1 MTAPGGTVRAWIAS
15 PLRWHFLAV
24 AAVSLSLGVALFA
37 VPGLGPS
44 LWPYRIK
51 DLAVRFF
58 ASVFLALAV
67 ASVVALRVPERR
79 AREVLLVMGASVF
92 GFIAL
97 AAVADP
103 AALVAS
109 SGAVLWFALLTAFA
123 LGSLLFLLRRPAATE
138 PDAGPPMPRFLRYHF
153 LLHTGVVL
161 LFSLQFLLI
170 PRFAAENGWPWRV
183 SDPVMRGIGGLFTG
197 VAIGMAWASRQ
208 RSWNRVRLLLPVNV
222 TFVAGALLAGGLH
235 WAQVTAESPGL
246 HVTIPWLLLY
256 VYTGAYPAYYLLQP
270 PASEGGGPRAGKRD
284 RPRSA

>member
-1 MTAPGGTVRAWIAS
+1 VRPPRWRGMTAPGGTVRAWIAS

-197 VAIGMAWASRQ
+197 VAMSLKKPDPRPIPAAIEF
-208 RSWNRVRLLLPVNV
+208 NRLLR
-222 TFVAGALLAGGLH
+222 
-235 WAQVTAESPGL
+235 AQIGQINAEIARENEERRRKTTMI
-246 HVTIPWLLLY
+246 V
-256 VYTGAYPAYYLLQP
+256 VPAEDG
-270 PASEGGGPRAGKRD
+270 S
-284 RPRSA
+284 